1 MPKSFAKVH
10 KHVSKKKGAKPTALN
25 ANSRDSRSLI
35 RAGIRDDRVHKTEAL
50 RQKLNLPYL
59 IRIQFVQDS
68 LFGEDEEA
76 RETMEARAYAV
87 EEVQDLI
94 ETFLERNSEEYEA
107 VKAARRPGRP
117 AAAREEALK
126 TLEAQE
132 KHEYEV
138 GFWVPDLG
146 DADNVK
152 AFKEWKGKW
161 IGLNIIKFV
170 RVAKDGQVKPSAWP
184 PKGNS

>member
-1 MPKSFAKVH
+1 MPKSFAKVY

-35 RAGIRDDRVHKTEAL
+35 RAGIRDQRVSKTESL

-59 IRIQFVQDS
+59 NRTVFIQES
-68 LFGEDEEA
+68 LFGEDEDA
-76 RETMEARAYAV
+76 REAIEARAYDIA
-87 EEVQDLI
+87 EVQDLI
-94 ETFLERNSEEYEA
+94 ETFLERHSEEYEQE
-107 VKAARRPGRP
+107 KAARRPGRP
-117 AAAREEALK
+117 ASGREEVLK
-126 TLEAQE
+126 KNEATE
-132 KHEYEV
+132 RHEYEA
-138 GFWVPDLG
+138 GFWVPDLS

-152 AFKEWKGKW
+152 AFKEWKGTW

-170 RVAKDGQVKPSAWP
+170 RITKDGQVKASAWP